1 MRAGQGEVDE
11 EANLRQ
17 DPQRG
22 RQSQRQRCP
31 RPGGQG
37 PSVAGIQ
44 DDEPLE
50 TISLSVML
58 LEAMLWGFMWLR
70 VMLADIISCL

>member
-1 MRAGQGEVDE
+1 VDE

-50 TISLSVML
+50 TISL
-58 LEAMLWGFMWLR
+58 A
-70 VMLADIISCL
+70 SCC